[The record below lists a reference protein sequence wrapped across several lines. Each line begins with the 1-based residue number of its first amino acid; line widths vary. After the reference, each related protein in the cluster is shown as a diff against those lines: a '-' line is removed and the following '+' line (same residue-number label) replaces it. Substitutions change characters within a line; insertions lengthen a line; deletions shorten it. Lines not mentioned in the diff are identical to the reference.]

1 MLAFHFKP
9 LWEIVKLFKSLKVEF
24 LHVKDM
30 GNELR

>member
-1 MLAFHFKP
+1 